1 MNIID
6 LPPFKVDDLAQLIS
20 DVSSKYQMSMGE
32 EIHLMTYIEDQS
44 TSIKNPEVCRL
55 KERDLRKQFLIQ
67 ESYFTKVNDK
77 VL

>member
-1 MNIID
+1 
-6 LPPFKVDDLAQLIS
+6 
-20 DVSSKYQMSMGE
+20 MSMGE

-77 VL
+77 VLNLIL